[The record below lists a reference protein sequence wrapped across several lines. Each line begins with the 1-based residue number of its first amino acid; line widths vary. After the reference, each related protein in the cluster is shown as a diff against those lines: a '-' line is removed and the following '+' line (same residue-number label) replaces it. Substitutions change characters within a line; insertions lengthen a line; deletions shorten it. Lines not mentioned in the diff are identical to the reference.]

1 MANIALLNRCN
12 LRCSY
17 CFANDYIENEGED
30 ITVDTFSELLD
41 FVAPDPSLGIIGGEP
56 LLHKDFDK
64 IMSIAQ
70 DDFRFNRITVFTN
83 GIFIDK
89 HLSALINR
97 KTTVLI
103 NVNSKG
109 DIGKDNFERLDNNI
123 SALMQAGIKANIDIG
138 INVYKREQD
147 FSDLL
152 YIIKKY
158 GFRKIRVSVVIPR
171 DKSLGGINY
180 FMEMKPTLLSLYK
193 ELLKLNVSPCY
204 DCNAIPECVY
214 TNEERELLNSLPFA
228 NDLEREIFLGKRSVC
243 SPVIDIYPDKT
254 ATRCFGCY
262 DMERVSIKDF
272 DNLFD
277 LKNYFFMKIDARLV
291 HNYSCEEC
299 KDCYKHKIF
308 GCFGGCLCYK

>member
-12 LRCSY
+12 LRCPY

-138 INVYKREQD
+138 INV
-147 FSDLL
+147 
-152 YIIKKY
+152 
-158 GFRKIRVSVVIPR
+158 
-171 DKSLGGINY
+171 
-180 FMEMKPTLLSLYK
+180 
-193 ELLKLNVSPCY
+193 
-204 DCNAIPECVY
+204 
-214 TNEERELLNSLPFA
+214 
-228 NDLEREIFLGKRSVC
+228 
-243 SPVIDIYPDKT
+243 
-254 ATRCFGCY
+254 
-262 DMERVSIKDF
+262 
-272 DNLFD
+272 
-277 LKNYFFMKIDARLV
+277 
-291 HNYSCEEC
+291 
-299 KDCYKHKIF
+299 
-308 GCFGGCLCYK
+308 